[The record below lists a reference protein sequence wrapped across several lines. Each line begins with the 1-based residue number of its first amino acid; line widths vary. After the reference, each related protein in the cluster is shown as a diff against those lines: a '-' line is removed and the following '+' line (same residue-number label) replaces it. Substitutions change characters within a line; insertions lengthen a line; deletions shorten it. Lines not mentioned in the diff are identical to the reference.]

1 MKDIFSIKLGELL
14 TQTRINKGMSQ
25 QEVADRLG
33 VSDVTISRYEKGQ
46 REIAMPTYIKICD
59 IYNVDAYEL
68 LEKVRKYIYR
78 RWWKIERQVKERNT
92 VANWEQQRREV
103 GADEL
108 LKIYDIFGVDT
119 NEYINK
125 LKKFLYK

>member
-1 MKDIFSIKLGELL
+1 MNDKLKKEIASQIVELRESRGF
-14 TQTRINKGMSQ
+14 TQQDLAERIN
-25 QEVADRLG
+25 
-33 VSDVTISRYEKGQ
+33 VSRS
-46 REIAMPTYIKICD
+46 
-59 IYNVDAYEL
+59 
-68 LEKVRKYIYR
+68 
-78 RWWKIERQVKERNT
+78 T

>member
-1 MKDIFSIKLGELL
+1 MKDIFSVKLGELL

-78 RWWKIERQVKERNT
+78 R
-92 VANWEQQRREV
+92 
-103 GADEL
+103 
-108 LKIYDIFGVDT
+108 
-119 NEYINK
+119 
-125 LKKFLYK
+125 